1 MRRIELL
8 LAVVYLYVTTGTFAS
23 STLAAPPAPRT
34 DSAIYLEA
42 DQVDIDDK
50 QGISVYVGNVK
61 LTRDLMTITAD
72 KMTVYRTKQELKKVI
87 AVGAPV
93 HLHQV
98 ASATSKE
105 LTGEGQR
112 LEYDAQSGE
121 VLLNDNAKLHQDSN
135 EFTGNFIRYNVN
147 SETVKA
153 GKGAGGAP
161 GERVH
166 VVIHPKEA
174 STPSAP

>member
-1 MRRIELL
+1 MPRAEILFSIVCLL
-8 LAVVYLYVTTGTFAS
+8 VSTGALA
-23 STLAAPPAPRT
+23 AAPPGPAST
-34 DSAIYLEA
+34 IYLDA

-50 QGISVYVGNVK
+50 QGISIYVGNVK

-72 KMTVYRTKQELKKVI
+72 KMTVYRDKQDLKKVI

-93 HLHQV
+93 HLHQA

-105 LTGEGQR
+105 TTGEGLR
-112 LEYDAQSGE
+112 MEYDAQSGE
-121 VLLNDNAKLHQDSN
+121 VLLNDNAKLHQESN
-135 EFTGNFIRYNVN
+135 EFTGSFIRYNVN

-153 GKGAGGAP
+153 GKGAAT

-174 STPSAP
+174 PKTPAP

>member
-1 MRRIELL
+1 MLRADILL
-8 LAVVYLYVTTGTFAS
+8 PMLCLVVSTGAFVPRAIAA
-23 STLAAPPAPRT
+23 AAPVPAAAT
-34 DSAIYLEA
+34 IYLEA

-50 QGISVYVGNVK
+50 QGISIYVGNVK
-61 LTRDLMTITAD
+61 LTRDMMTITAD
-72 KMTVYRTKQELKKVI
+72 KMTVYRDKQDLKKVI

-93 HLHQV
+93 HLHQA

-105 LTGEGQR
+105 LTGEGLR
-112 LEYDAQSGE
+112 MEYDAQSGE
-121 VLLNDNAKLHQDSN
+121 VLLNENAKLHQESN

-153 GKGAGGAP
+153 GKGATA

-174 STPSAP
+174 AKTPTP

>member
-1 MRRIELL
+1 MPRADLL
-8 LAVVYLYVTTGTFAS
+8 LPMICLLVATGAFVARAH
-23 STLAAPPAPRT
+23 AAAT
-34 DSAIYLEA
+34 IYLEA

-50 QGISVYVGNVK
+50 QGISIYVGNVK
-61 LTRDLMTITAD
+61 LTRDGMTITAD

-93 HLHQV
+93 HLYQI
-98 ASATSKE
+98 ASATSRE
-105 LTGEGQR
+105 MTGEGLR

-147 SETVKA
+147 NETVKA
-153 GKGAGGAP
+153 GKGATP

-174 STPSAP
+174 PKTPTP

>member
-1 MRRIELL
+1 MLRVKLL
-8 LAVVYLYVTTGTFAS
+8 LPIIFLFVATRAFA
-23 STLAAPPAPRT
+23 AAPAPAT
-34 DSAIYLEA
+34 IYLEA

-61 LTRDLMTITAD
+61 LTRDALTITAD
-72 KMTVYRTKQELKKVI
+72 KMTVRRDQQDLKKVL
-87 AVGAPV
+87 AVGTPV
-93 HLHQV
+93 RLHQA

-105 LTGEGQR
+105 TTGEGLR
-112 LEYDAQSGE
+112 MEYDAQSGE
-121 VLLNDNAKLHQDSN
+121 VLLNDTAKLRQESN

-147 SETVKA
+147 SETVTA
-153 GKGAGGAP
+153 GKGTA

-174 STPSAP
+174 SKTPAP

>member
-1 MRRIELL
+1 MLRADVSLPTLL
-8 LAVVYLYVTTGTFAS
+8 LLVATSALA
-23 STLAAPPAPRT
+23 AAPPPPADAT
-34 DSAIYLEA
+34 IYLEA

-50 QGISVYVGNVK
+50 QGISIYVGNVK
-61 LTRDLMTITAD
+61 LTRDVMTITAD
-72 KMTVYRTKQELKKVI
+72 KMTVYRDKQDLKKVI

-93 HLHQV
+93 HLHQA

-105 LTGEGQR
+105 TTGEGLR
-112 LEYDAQSGE
+112 MEYDAQSGE
-121 VLLNDNAKLHQDSN
+121 VLLNDNAKLHQESN
-135 EFTGNFIRYNVN
+135 EFSGNFIRYNVN

-153 GKGAGGAP
+153 GKGTTT

-174 STPSAP
+174 PKTPTP